1 MPLFYQ
7 QDINAST
14 KLGIW
19 KISENEDFFL
29 EKVPQHRDITHPHK
43 RLQHLAGRFMLQELY
58 PDFPYDLIRI
68 ADTRKPF
75 LSNEAYHFSISH
87 CAEYAAAIVSST
99 QRVGIDVELTTSKME
114 RIAPKFLHPDE
125 QQLLIDTKELLHTRF
140 ALHALNKDQW
150 LLHTLFWSAKEA
162 VYKWFGLGG
171 VQFNEQII
179 IKGIDLNVQG
189 VMQCYFRHD
198 IQLPVTVNY
207 RVFGDLCIS
216 WVDNDYTG

>member
-19 KISENEDFFL
+19 KISESEDFFL

-58 PDFPYDLIRI
+58 PDFPYELIRI

-87 CAEYAAAIVSST
+87 CADYAAAIVSST

-125 QQLLIDTKELLHTRF
+125 QRLLLDTKELLVTRF
-140 ALHALNKDQW
+140 ASHALNKEKW
-150 LLHTLFWSAKEA
+150 LLHTLCWSAKEA

-171 VQFNEQII
+171 IQFNEQII
-179 IKGIDLNVQG
+179 IKGIDLKEQG
-189 VMQCYFRHD
+189 VIHCFFRHD
-198 IQLPVTVNY
+198 IQLSVTVNY
-207 RVFGDLCIS
+207 RIFGDLCVS

>member
-7 QDINAST
+7 QDINADT

-19 KISENEDFFL
+19 RISESEDFFL

-58 PDFPYDLIRI
+58 PYFPYELIRI

-87 CAEYAAAIVSST
+87 CAEYAAAIVSLT

-114 RIAPKFLHPDE
+114 RIAPKFLHHEE
-125 QQLLIDTKELLHTRF
+125 QQLLLDTKKLLQSQFPGHP
-140 ALHALNKDQW
+140 LNNDPW
-150 LLHTLFWSAKEA
+150 LLHTLSWSVKEA

-171 VQFNEQII
+171 IQFNEQII
-179 IKGIDLNVQG
+179 IKEIDLRADG
-189 VMQCYFRHD
+189 VIHCFFKHD
-198 IQLPVTVNY
+198 IQLPVIVSY
-207 RVFGDLCIS
+207 KIFGDLCVS

>member
-7 QDINAST
+7 QDINANT

-29 EKVPQHRDITHPHK
+29 QKVPQHRDITHPHK
-43 RLQHLAGRFMLQELY
+43 RLQHLAGRFVLQELY
-58 PDFPYDLIRI
+58 PDFPYALIRI

-87 CAEYAAAIVSST
+87 CADYAAAIVSID

-125 QQLLIDTKELLHTRF
+125 RQLLEDTKALLHSRF
-140 ALHALNKDQW
+140 TDHPLNKDQW

-171 VQFNEQII
+171 IQFNEQII
-179 IKGIDLNVQG
+179 FTGIELHQPG
-189 VMQCYFRHD
+189 VIHCFFKHE
-198 IQLPVTVNY
+198 IQLPVTVSY
-207 RVFGDLCIS
+207 KVFDNLCVS